1 MEITNRLD
9 LVVDGMDC
17 VDCAHVLQKS
27 LQRLDGVEDC
37 SVNFAS
43 GRMQVIG
50 TVLFEDVSKCV
61 SGLGYGVADNV
72 RSESNNSSSLL
83 SKIFSKPRNKATIVG
98 IAFIILAFLSEIAVP
113 RITPVLFGLGF
124 LAGLYFP
131 SRTGWAALLSG
142 RGLDMNVLMTLA
154 AAGAY
159 VTGQY
164 AEAATVIVLFNLG
177 ESLEGFVLER
187 SRESIRALMEL
198 SPLTAKLLSV
208 CHDCEAHAGR
218 LLPDGSSYYKY
229 GPCPWCDSDIRIVN
243 VDSLVIGDVI
253 IVSEGERIPMDGVVT
268 SGESSVNQA
277 PITGESKLV
286 YKSEEDHVYAGTVNG
301 GGVLEVLVTSLAE
314 DNTLSRMIHLV
325 EEAKDQ
331 KPPIQRFLDK
341 FATIYTPVVVGV
353 ALMIAVVPP
362 LFFGAPFFN
371 NSEGHGW
378 LYRALTMLVIACPC
392 ALLISTPVTIIS
404 AITSAAKQG
413 VLIKGGAFLEILG
426 RVRVLAFDK
435 TGTLTHGTPK
445 LVSMTC
451 VRSDCVSSTTEDLAY
466 SCTYCKEMVSMAA
479 AVEKSSNHP
488 LAHAIVKHATDIG
501 FANKLAREVKTL
513 TGQGVQGLVNGRQ
526 IVVGSHDYFDNE
538 VQHDIEFCKQVS
550 VSEKS
555 GCSVILVGENG
566 HTMGYMAFMDPLRID
581 VPEALNSLDDSIMT
595 VMLTGDNLSTANA
608 IAESAAVSVV
618 HANMLPADKLSI
630 VGELGKKYGVV
641 AMVGDGVN
649 DAPALAVADV
659 GIAMGGIGTA
669 QALETADVA
678 LMRDQISMIP
688 AIIRHSQWT
697 LRTIRFNVALSLI
710 LKAAFMVI
718 AIFGVATLWM
728 AVLADVGATLFVT
741 LNGMRMLTGRF
752 LR

>member
-72 RSESNNSSSLL
+72 LSESNNSSSLL

>member
-17 VDCAHVLQKS
+17 VDCAHVLQKT
-27 LQRLDGVEDC
+27 LQRLDGVEYC

-43 GRMQVIG
+43 GRMQVMG
-50 TVLFEDVSKCV
+50 TMSFKDVSRCV
-61 SGLGYGVADNV
+61 SGIGYSVTDNILL
-72 RSESNNSSSLL
+72 ESINSYSLFA
-83 SKIFSKPRNKATIVG
+83 KIFSNPRNIATIVG
-98 IAFIILAFLSEIAVP
+98 ITFIILAFLSKFVVP
-113 RITPVLFGLGF
+113 KITIVLFSLGF

-131 SRTGWAALLSG
+131 VRAGWAALLSG
-142 RGLDMNVLMTLA
+142 SGLDMNILMTLA

-159 VTGQY
+159 FTGQY
-164 AEAATVIVLFNLG
+164 AEASTVIVLFSLG

-198 SPLTAKLLSV
+198 SPLRAKLLRS
-208 CHDCEAHAGR
+208 CCDCKTHVGM
-218 LLPDGSSYYKY
+218 LLPDGLSYYEH
-229 GPCPWCDSDIRIVN
+229 GPCPWCDADIRIVN

-253 IVSEGERIPMDGVVT
+253 VVSEGERIPMDGVVQ
-268 SGESSVNQA
+268 SGESTVDQA

-286 YKSEEDHVYAGTVNG
+286 TKCEGDHVYAGTVNG
-301 GGVLEVLVTSLAE
+301 AGVIEVLVTSLAQ

-341 FATIYTPVVVGV
+341 FATIYTPTVVGV

-362 LFFGAPFFN
+362 LVFGEPFLN

-378 LYRALTMLVIACPC
+378 LYRSLTMLVIACPC

-426 RVRVLAFDK
+426 QIRVLAFDK
-435 TGTLTHGTPK
+435 TGTLTHGKPA
-445 LVSMTC
+445 LIYVHC
-451 VRSDCVSSTTEDLAY
+451 VRSDCSSSTTQDVAF
-466 SCTYCKEMVSMAA
+466 SCPDCKEMVSMAA

-488 LAHAIVKHATDIG
+488 LAHAIVQYAIDNG
-501 FANKLAREVKTL
+501 LNDKLAREVKIR
-513 TGQGVQGLVNGRQ
+513 TGQGMEGLVNGRQ
-526 IVVGSHDYFDNE
+526 IIVGSHNYFDSE
-538 VQHDIEFCKQVS
+538 VQHDIAFCQQVT
-550 VSEKS
+550 VSEQS
-555 GCSVILVGENG
+555 GYSVILVGENG
-566 HTMGYMAFMDPLRID
+566 HTMGYMAFTDPLRIE
-581 VPEALNSLDDSIMT
+581 VPEALNSLDDSILT

-608 IAESAAVSVV
+608 IAESASVSVV
-618 HANMLPADKLSI
+618 HANMLPEDKLS
-630 VGELGKKYGVV
+630 VVKDLGRKYGVV

-649 DAPALAVADV
+649 DAPALAIADV

-688 AIIRHSQWT
+688 AIMRHSQLA
-697 LRTIRFNVALSLI
+697 LRTIRFNVGVSLV
-710 LKAAFMVI
+710 LKAAFMAT
-718 AIFGVATLWM
+718 AIFGGATLWM
-728 AVLADVGATLFVT
+728 AVVADMGSTLFVT
-741 LNGMRMLTGRF
+741 LNGMRLLNRKIS
-752 LR
+752 

>member
-1 MEITNRLD
+1 
-9 LVVDGMDC
+9 
-17 VDCAHVLQKS
+17 
-27 LQRLDGVEDC
+27 
-37 SVNFAS
+37 
-43 GRMQVIG
+43 
-50 TVLFEDVSKCV
+50 
-61 SGLGYGVADNV
+61 
-72 RSESNNSSSLL
+72 
-83 SKIFSKPRNKATIVG
+83 
-98 IAFIILAFLSEIAVP
+98 
-113 RITPVLFGLGF
+113 
-124 LAGLYFP
+124 
-131 SRTGWAALLSG
+131 
-142 RGLDMNVLMTLA
+142 
-154 AAGAY
+154 
-159 VTGQY
+159 
-164 AEAATVIVLFNLG
+164 
-177 ESLEGFVLER
+177 
-187 SRESIRALMEL
+187 
-198 SPLTAKLLSV
+198 
-208 CHDCEAHAGR
+208 
-218 LLPDGSSYYKY
+218 
-229 GPCPWCDSDIRIVN
+229 
-243 VDSLVIGDVI
+243 
-253 IVSEGERIPMDGVVT
+253 
-268 SGESSVNQA
+268 
-277 PITGESKLV
+277 
-286 YKSEEDHVYAGTVNG
+286 
-301 GGVLEVLVTSLAE
+301 
-314 DNTLSRMIHLV
+314 
-325 EEAKDQ
+325 
-331 KPPIQRFLDK
+331 
-341 FATIYTPVVVGV
+341 
-353 ALMIAVVPP
+353 
-362 LFFGAPFFN
+362 PFFN

-618 HANMLPADKLSI
+618 HANMLPADKLSV

>member
-198 SPLTAKLLSV
+198 SPQIAKLLSV

-286 YKSEEDHVYAGTVNG
+286 YKSEDDHVYAGTVNG